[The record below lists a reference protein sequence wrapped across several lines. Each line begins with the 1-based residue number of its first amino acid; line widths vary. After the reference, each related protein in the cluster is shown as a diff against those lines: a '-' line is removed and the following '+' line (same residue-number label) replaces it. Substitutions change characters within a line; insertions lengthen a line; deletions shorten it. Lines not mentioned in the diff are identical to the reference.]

1 MEHRP
6 ELEKGR
12 SQVLLVL
19 IPAIIAV
26 WTLVTVLAVAL
37 CAAAAAGDRALP
49 QEAGALSTDRPPA
62 RTRAPRGAVRSGGL
76 AVDGGFFAS

>member
-1 MEHRP
+1 M
-6 ELEKGR
+6 
-12 SQVLLVL
+12 LLVL

-49 QEAGALSTDRPPA
+49 QPEGVPATDRPRA

-76 AVDGGFFAS
+76 AVEGGLFRR